1 MFNPIKPSMRISHLA
16 LAALGACVAGAVAL
30 SFADGLLRW
39 GLQSSSPMVLAWVS
53 DFRYLFE
60 NGMNVAA
67 LLWVGASLVETR
79 TLLGVG
85 FDRLDAGVM
94 SVKGPDE
101 ANTVWIGRRYG
112 ARLEAEAMA
121 AALESRIQEVQE
133 RPRDT

>member
-1 MFNPIKPSMRISHLA
+1 MFNPIKPGMRISHLA

-39 GLQSSSPMVLAWVS
+39 RLQSSSPMVLAWVS
-53 DFRYLFE
+53 DFRYLFAE
-60 NGMNVAA
+60 GINVAA

-112 ARLEAEAMA
+112 ARLEAEA
-121 AALESRIQEVQE
+121 AALASRIQEAQE
-133 RPRDT
+133 RPGDT